1 MCAIF
6 SIMTPHTI
14 VALLLAAAMA
24 FAPQQTPATPSE
36 ADRAAQLLAS
46 IKKTLSEPKG
56 DVRNAT
62 LERMS
67 DELDRLKDPATLA
80 AKFSAHTSLNGYYRA
95 DDIDA
100 GIIKHST
107 WLINTGKTLSPEQ
120 RKQYGQ
126 SIVSAY
132 ENMAEAHAGQ
142 GRNDEAI
149 ALLKRAPVEWPDVP
163 NVAERTKPTLDRY
176 LLVGT
181 PAAAISAP
189 RWINAPAGTSSIDM
203 KGHVTLLEFTAHW
216 CGPCRESYPGINRL
230 RTRFESRGFR
240 VVLATQLYGYFG
252 TERPLDAAAEIERDQ
267 KYFAE
272 HGMTVPVAVDD
283 RSAGAARNNN
293 DAAYKV
299 GGIPQIHLVDKQG
312 RIRLVMVGYDDANE
326 SKLAKMIEDL
336 LKEK

>member
-1 MCAIF
+1 
-6 SIMTPHTI
+6 
-14 VALLLAAAMA
+14 V
-24 FAPQQTPATPSE
+24 PQQNPPMPSE

-56 DVRNAT
+56 DVRNAR

-67 DELDRLKDPATLA
+67 DELDALKDPSSLA
-80 AKFSAHTSLNGYYRA
+80 ARFTAHTSLNGYYRA

-100 GIIKHST
+100 GIVKHST
-107 WLINTGKTLSPEQ
+107 WLINTGKTLTPEQ
-120 RKQYGQ
+120 RKQYGR

-132 ENMAEAHAGQ
+132 ENMAEALAGQ

-149 ALLKRAPVEWPDVP
+149 ALLKRAPVEWSDVP
-163 NVAERTKPTLDRY
+163 NVKESTQPTLERY

-189 RWINAPAGTSSIDM
+189 RWINAPAGTTSIDM

-252 TERPLDAAAEIERDQ
+252 AERPLDAAAEFERDRT
-267 KYFAE
+267 YFSE

-283 RSAGAARNNN
+283 RSTGATRNGN

-299 GGIPQIHLVDKQG
+299 GGIPQIHLIDKQG
-312 RIRLVMVGYDDANE
+312 RIRLIMVGYDDANE
-326 SKLAKMIEDL
+326 KGLAAFIQKLL
-336 LKEK
+336 NEK